1 MALSVK
7 VVKNQTNNG
16 ALWQSQVTSQVVEGH
31 DQKDLFIPFQA
42 ISESE
47 QLETDDPG
55 ESFHDELSALSAE
68 QQPDANWQPLI
79 PVSVEELTEAQS
91 RIAEGLDQVLIPNSG
106 PTSESMADD
115 APRETNP
122 SVNNAPEPPPPP
134 PPPPVEMTPPPAVSA
149 AVSEVPSPTE
159 EVTLATEKIDEP
171 SDTESANPDQ
181 NDQLEN
187 LDESTRL
194 DNEAI
199 LSAYKAELEAEYAHQ
214 HAENEAAL
222 QQQKQ
227 QLENITTELSLLLTN
242 LQGTI
247 QHYYDEQQ
255 DALLKLST
263 HIARQLVRAELTLS
277 SSAIDSLIKA
287 SLEFFSNTDG
297 LKVFLNPIDKELLE
311 KHNSLPEDY
320 LVLSD
325 EELSPGSVRISNA
338 ERHTE
343 DLIVDRLS
351 EITEQIFESV
361 EAHLLEPITHL
372 EKTNDN

>member
-7 VVKNQTNNG
+7 IVKNQTNNG
-16 ALWQSQVTSQVVEGH
+16 ILWQSQVTSQVVDGH

-42 ISESE
+42 IPETGEPATNEPSE
-47 QLETDDPG
+47 PP
-55 ESFHDELSALSAE
+55 FHDELSALSAE
-68 QQPDANWQPLI
+68 QQPETNWQPLI

-91 RIAEGLDQVLIPNSG
+91 RIAEGLDQVLIPNSD
-106 PTSESMADD
+106 PTSEDMAD
-115 APRETNP
+115 REAVS
-122 SVNNAPEPPPPP
+122 SVNTAPEPSPAPPA
-134 PPPPVEMTPPPAVSA
+134 PVEMTPLDEVTA
-149 AVSEVPSPTE
+149 AVPEAPPSPSE
-159 EVTLATEKIDEP
+159 EVTLATKRVDEP
-171 SDTESANPDQ
+171 SETESSNPEA
-181 NDQLEN
+181 NDQFEN
-187 LDESTRL
+187 LDENKRL
-194 DNEAI
+194 ENEAI
-199 LSAYKAELEAEYAHQ
+199 LSAYKAELEAEYEHQ

-227 QLENITTELSLLLTN
+227 QLDNITTELSALLTN

-297 LKVFLNPIDKELLE
+297 LKVFLNPMDKELLE
-311 KHNSLPEDY
+311 KHRSLPEDY

-361 EAHLLEPITHL
+361 EAHLLEPITHI
-372 EKTNDN
+372 EKTNKE